1 MLFTILWIIGITL
14 LIALW
19 VGLADFVPQF
29 LGPVYFALP
38 FFSLFIVWLFVKVFK
53 K

>member
-1 MLFTILWIIGITL
+1 MMSTAIWIIGMTL
-14 LIALW
+14 LISLW

-29 LGPVYFALP
+29 LGPVYFAFP
-38 FFSLFIVWLFVKVFK
+38 FVTAILVWLFVKVFK

>member
-1 MLFTILWIIGITL
+1 MFTIVWIIAISL

-38 FFSLFIVWLFVKVFK
+38 FFTAIVVWLFAKVFK

>member
-1 MLFTILWIIGITL
+1 MMFTILWIIGITL

-19 VGLADFVPQF
+19 VAMADFVPPF

-38 FFSLFIVWLFVKVFK
+38 FFTAIVVWLFVKVFK